1 MNSSTSP
8 QPAYPNPSTPD
19 ANDPRPVIGITI
31 GDAAGVGPEIIH
43 EAVNSGLVP
52 GHVRYRVIGDTTGIV
67 AGQPGAESARRG
79 WEAMKESVALL
90 KAGEIQGVVTGPVSK
105 AAMYELGFQ
114 YPGQT
119 EYYAESFGVT
129 DFTMC
134 LTGPHLTVALATIHL
149 PLREVPGS
157 LTTEGIIRTGRLLH
171 HFCRQR
177 GHSYPRI
184 AVAGLNP
191 HAGEKGKIGDEDE
204 EIIRPAVEE
213 LNRTHPGVFEGPSS
227 PDVVFY
233 HAYRR
238 DYHAV
243 LCMYHDQGLIPLKM
257 VDFRE
262 GVNVTLGLPFP
273 RTSPD
278 HGTAF
283 EIAGRGIARP
293 DSMIAAISLAA
304 QLVQTNPRT

>member
-1 MNSSTSP
+1 MNSPILP
-8 QPAYPNPSTPD
+8 QPTPLHPETSD
-19 ANDPRPVIGITI
+19 PNDPRPVIGITI

-52 GHVRYRVIGDTTGIV
+52 GHVRYRIIGDTSGII
-67 AGQPGAESARRG
+67 AGQPDAESARRG
-79 WEAMKESVALL
+79 WEAMKESVDLL
-90 KAGEIQGVVTGPVSK
+90 KAGEIQGVVTGPVNK
-105 AAMYELGFQ
+105 AAMYEIGFQ

-149 PLREVPGS
+149 PLREVPGH

-177 GHSYPRI
+177 GHTYPRI

-191 HAGEKGKIGDEDE
+191 HAGEKGKIGAEDE

-213 LNRTHPGVFEGPSS
+213 LNRTHPGVFEGPCS
-227 PDVVFY
+227 PDIVFY

-304 QLVQTNPRT
+304 QLVRTKAGA

>member
-1 MNSSTSP
+1 MNSPTLP
-8 QPAYPNPSTPD
+8 PPTVVHRPDHDPNTV
-19 ANDPRPVIGITI
+19 RPVIGITI
-31 GDAAGVGPEIIH
+31 GDAAGVGPEILH
-43 EAVNSGLVP
+43 EALNSGMIP
-52 GHVRYRVIGDTTGIV
+52 SHTSYRVIGDTGGIV
-67 AGQPGAESARRG
+67 AGQPSEESARRG

-90 KAGEIQGVVTGPVSK
+90 KAGEIQGIVTGPINK
-105 AAMYELGFQ
+105 AAMYGLGFTH
-114 YPGQT
+114 PGQT
-119 EYYAESFGVT
+119 EFYADAFGVGE
-129 DFTMC
+129 FTMC
-134 LTGPHLTVALATIHL
+134 LTGPHLTVGLATIHV
-149 PLREVPGS
+149 PLREVAAN
-157 LTTEGIIRTGRLLH
+157 LTTEGIVRTGRLLH
-171 HFCRQR
+171 AFCRQR
-177 GHSYPRI
+177 GHTYPRI

-191 HAGEKGKIGDEDE
+191 HAGEQGKLGHEDE
-204 EIIRPAVEE
+204 EIIRPAVEQ
-213 LNRTHPGVFEGPSS
+213 LNRTHPGVFEGPCS

-257 VDFRE
+257 IDFRE

-293 DSMIAAISLAA
+293 DSMIAAIRLAA
-304 QLVQTNPRT
+304 HLVQKNAAS